1 MRSKKE
7 VLNRSILLKDGQ
19 ELNIVELGRDD
30 ITISLTIG
38 KIILWF
44 GRQAGESLIRDVIF
58 GISSI
63 DSSVTLEQEI
73 ICDFKNIGKYENMGY
88 VLTSYAKTKGGYRIF
103 YNIPFSKKIALA
115 HFVRSVVD
123 QLREKDIRKTLHWD
137 GSPEK
142 IIFIYNKLKN
152 LDGWKI
158 KRIEYKNKDQSKEE
172 TVLI

>member
-1 MRSKKE
+1 MISKNDGSGKH
-7 VLNRSILLKDGQ
+7 ILLKDSQ
-19 ELNIVELGRDD
+19 DVYLVEIGRDD
-30 ITISLTIG
+30 ITVSLSTG

-44 GRQAGESLIRDVIF
+44 GRRAGESLIRDVIF

-73 ICDFKNIGKYENMGY
+73 LCDYKNIGKYENMGY
-88 VLTSYAKTKGGYRIF
+88 VLTSYAKTKGGYRVIF
-103 YNIPFSKKIALA
+103 NIPFSKKIALA
-115 HFVRSVVD
+115 HFVRLVVD
-123 QLREKDIRKTLHWD
+123 QLCEKDIRKTLHWN

-158 KRIEYKNKDQSKEE
+158 KSIEYKDKEE
-172 TVLI
+172 SVLK